1 LVKIKKD
8 KNMDL
13 GIKGKSVIWGQM
25 HNVLSPL
32 LNIQDNHI
40 IHCGISLG
48 WEDEK
53 AEVNKLRTVREDINN
68 FTTFHEK

>member
-1 LVKIKKD
+1 MVYTHVLKQPGD
-8 KNMDL
+8 KCN
-13 GIKGKSVIWGQM
+13 
-25 HNVLSPL
+25 NVLSPL

-48 WEDEK
+48 WEDEN
-53 AEVNKLRTVREDINN
+53 AEVNKLRTVREDINT